1 MNVNELFKKDEE
13 ITLESYLK
21 KCNIKDIK
29 EFCSP
34 SGKYLDNCFLYEDIR
49 SAVAEVKYLL
59 NYSNSTIVIVQDADL
74 DGICSTV
81 ILYQYLFVTAF
92 VF

>member
-34 SGKYLDNCFLYEDIR
+34 SGKYLNNCFLYEDIR
-49 SAVAEVKYLL
+49 SDVAEVKYLI
-59 NYSNSTIVIVQDADL
+59 NYSNSTNVIDKDAEL
-74 DGICSTV
+74 N
-81 ILYQYLFVTAF
+81 
-92 VF
+92 

>member
-1 MNVNELFKKDEE
+1 MSFLWYNLLRKGYFYMNVNELFKKDEE

-34 SGKYLDNCFLYEDIR
+34 SGKYLENCFFIR
-49 SAVAEVKYLL
+49 RY
-59 NYSNSTIVIVQDADL
+59 
-74 DGICSTV
+74 
-81 ILYQYLFVTAF
+81 
-92 VF
+92 